1 LICKKFQVSS
11 ADAKASAFAKAMADK
26 LADKLADKPAD
37 KDFKSHISYFKFQI
51 LGLARHP
58 GKAVLLAAA
67 IGLG

>member
-26 LADKLADKPAD
+26 PAD
-37 KDFKSHISYFKFQI
+37 KDFRFQI
-51 LGLARHP
+51 SGLARHP
-58 GKAVLLAAA
+58 GKAVLLAAV